1 MKLKITGKIILS
13 KIEIQ
18 TITIKHK
25 ITRKIIP
32 KKNQDNRLVKLSL
45 ERKQAIDEIFYSFF
59 CQRSLYEK
67 NVRRLT
73 DTIVKT
79 CGFEIMY
86 NSC

>member
-32 KKNQDNRLVKLSL
+32 KNYDKLVVKLSL
-45 ERKQAIDEIFYSFF
+45 KRKQAIDEIFCNFS
-59 CQRSLYEK
+59 C
-67 NVRRLT
+67 
-73 DTIVKT
+73 
-79 CGFEIMY
+79 FEL
-86 NSC
+86 